1 MIALLIGGTVVVCIG
16 LLTVVFGIPIKEFSF
31 GNTMILAGAV
41 VACTGLVL
49 IGLYFVGREFRN
61 LARRLETGFPAPAV
75 LPREPVAEL
84 DALAIPP
91 ARTAVPEPPVAP
103 RPMPPRPAREERPL
117 REERLGRVERP
128 GREERPAREDTLFTR
143 DQPSDVTRDQD
154 DFAADDGHD
163 PDRAPSEPAA
173 WDEHPITRNRN
184 LGPSAETFDPPAE
197 PAPRQRRNI
206 MFSSFRRDKSRE
218 LPPRDAPP
226 DEDLHQSSAEETSRG
241 DAETNAPSRFDSAWP
256 QSGRTRQESSLFPN
270 SPLQNG
276 RTPSPPPAADDEQE
290 TPEPVRERFPRRA
303 DASSVT
309 IVKSGVVDSMAYSLY
324 SDGSIEAQMP
334 EGMVRF
340 ASIDE
345 LRAHLD
351 QRS

>member
-1 MIALLIGGTVVVCIG
+1 MIALLIGGTVVLCIG

-41 VACTGLVL
+41 VSCTGLVL

-61 LARRLETGFPAPAV
+61 LARRLETGLPAPV
-75 LPREPVAEL
+75 MLPREPAAEL
-84 DALAIPP
+84 EAPAIRP
-91 ARTAVPEPPVAP
+91 ARAAVPEPPAAP
-103 RPMPPRPAREERPL
+103 RPMPPRSPVREERTA
-117 REERLGRVERP
+117 REERLG
-128 GREERPAREDTLFTR
+128 REDTLFTR
-143 DQPSDVTRDQD
+143 DQPSDRDRD
-154 DFAADDGHD
+154 DFAADDSHD
-163 PDRAPSEPAA
+163 PGRAPSEPAA

-184 LGPSAETFDPPAE
+184 LGASSEPFEPPAE
-197 PAPRQRRNI
+197 PTPRQRRNI
-206 MFSSFRRDKSRE
+206 MFSSSRRDKNRE
-218 LPPRDAPP
+218 LSPRDTSSP
-226 DEDLHQSSAEETSRG
+226 EEGQHQSSGEDTQRG
-241 DAETNAPSRFDSAWP
+241 DAETNAPSPFESAWP
-256 QSGRTRQESSLFPN
+256 QSGRPRQESSLFPN
-270 SPLQNG
+270 G
-276 RTPSPPPAADDEQE
+276 RTPPPPAADDEQE

-351 QRS
+351 QRN

>member
-1 MIALLIGGTVVVCIG
+1 MIALLIGGTVVLCIG

-41 VACTGLVL
+41 VSCTGLVL

-61 LARRLETGFPAPAV
+61 LARRLETGLPAPV
-75 LPREPVAEL
+75 MLPREPAADLEAPAIRPARAE
-84 DALAIPP
+84 PP
-91 ARTAVPEPPVAP
+91 AAP
-103 RPMPPRPAREERPL
+103 RPMSPRPPIREERAA
-117 REERLGRVERP
+117 REERLGR
-128 GREERPAREDTLFTR
+128 EDTLFAR
-143 DQPSDVTRDQD
+143 DQPSDATRDRD
-154 DFAADDGHD
+154 DFAADDTHD
-163 PDRAPSEPAA
+163 PGRAPSEPAA

-184 LGPSAETFDPPAE
+184 FAPSKDEAFDTPAE

-206 MFSSFRRDKSRE
+206 MFSSSRRDKNSE
-218 LPPRDAPP
+218 LSSRDAPP
-226 DEDLHQSSAEETSRG
+226 PPDEGLHQPSAEDLPRG
-241 DAETNAPSRFDSAWP
+241 DAEAKAPNLFDSAWP
-256 QSGRTRQESSLFPN
+256 QSGRMRQESSSSSSSFP
-270 SPLQNG
+270 NG
-276 RTPSPPPAADDEQE
+276 RTAPPPAADDEQE
-290 TPEPVRERFPRRA
+290 TPEPARERFQLPRRA

>member
-1 MIALLIGGTVVVCIG
+1 MIALLIGGTVVLCIG

-61 LARRLETGFPAPAV
+61 LARRLESGLPAPVV
-75 LPREPVAEL
+75 LPREPAAEL
-84 DALAIPP
+84 DVPAIRP
-91 ARTAVPEPPVAP
+91 ARAAVPEPPAAS
-103 RPMPPRPAREERPL
+103 RPMPPRSVREERPG
-117 REERLGRVERP
+117 REEGF

-143 DQPSDVTRDQD
+143 DQPSDVTRDRD
-154 DFAADDGHD
+154 DFAADDSRD

-184 LGPSAETFDPPAE
+184 LGPSAETFEPPAE

-206 MFSSFRRDKSRE
+206 MFSSSRRDKNRE

-226 DEDLHQSSAEETSRG
+226 DDGPHQSSAEETPRG

-270 SPLQNG
+270 G
-276 RTPSPPPAADDEQE
+276 RTPPQPAADDEQE

>member
-1 MIALLIGGTVVVCIG
+1 MIALLIGGTVVLCIG

-41 VACTGLVL
+41 VSCTGLVL

-61 LARRLETGFPAPAV
+61 LARRLETGLPTPAV
-75 LPREPVAEL
+75 LPREPAAEL
-84 DALAIPP
+84 EVPVIRP
-91 ARTAVPEPPVAP
+91 ARAAVPEPPAAP
-103 RPMPPRPAREERPL
+103 RPIPPRSPIREERTG
-117 REERLGRVERP
+117 REERLG
-128 GREERPAREDTLFTR
+128 REDTLFTR
-143 DQPSDVTRDQD
+143 DQPSDRDQD
-154 DFAADDGHD
+154 DFAADDSHD
-163 PDRAPSEPAA
+163 AGRAPSEPAA

-184 LGPSAETFDPPAE
+184 LGASSEPFEPPAE
-197 PAPRQRRNI
+197 PTPRQRRNI
-206 MFSSFRRDKSRE
+206 MFSSSRRDKNRE
-218 LPPRDAPP
+218 LSPRDSSVSP
-226 DEDLHQSSAEETSRG
+226 DEGQHQSSGEDTQRG
-241 DAETNAPSRFDSAWP
+241 DAETNAPSPFESAWP
-256 QSGRTRQESSLFPN
+256 QSGRPRQESSLFPN
-270 SPLQNG
+270 G
-276 RTPSPPPAADDEQE
+276 RTPPPPAADDEQE

-351 QRS
+351 QRN

>member
-61 LARRLETGFPAPAV
+61 LARRLETGLPAPAA
-75 LPREPVAEL
+75 LPREPETEL
-84 DALAIPP
+84 EAPGLRP
-91 ARTAVPEPPVAP
+91 ARTPLEPPAAP
-103 RPMPPRPAREERPL
+103 RPLPPRPVRD
-117 REERLGRVERP
+117 
-128 GREERPAREDTLFTR
+128 ERPAHEDRPVREDTLFAR
-143 DQPSDVTRDQD
+143 DQPSDLTRDRD
-154 DFAADDGHD
+154 DLAADDARDAG
-163 PDRAPSEPAA
+163 RAQPEPAA
-173 WDEHPITRNRN
+173 WDEHPVTRNRN
-184 LGPSAETFDPPAE
+184 LAPSTEPLEPPAE

-206 MFSSFRRDKSRE
+206 MFSSHRRDKSRD
-218 LPPRDAPP
+218 LPPRDVPPP
-226 DEDLHQSSAEETSRG
+226 DEDLHQSSAEDTQRS
-241 DAETNAPSRFDSAWP
+241 DAETSAPSRFESAWP
-256 QSGRTRQESSLFPN
+256 PSGRARQESSLFPN
-270 SPLQNG
+270 G
-276 RTPSPPPAADDEQE
+276 RTTSQPAADDEQQ

-351 QRS
+351 QRN

>member
-1 MIALLIGGTVVVCIG
+1 MIALLIGGTVVLCIG

-31 GNTMILAGAV
+31 GNTMILSGAV
-41 VACTGLVL
+41 VSCTGLVL

-61 LARRLETGFPAPAV
+61 LAARLETGIPSPAV
-75 LPREPVAEL
+75 LPRE
-84 DALAIPP
+84 ALAEAAVIRP
-91 ARTAVPEPPVAP
+91 ARSLPEPPAAP
-103 RPMPPRPAREERPL
+103 RSAPM
-117 REERLGRVERP
+117 
-128 GREERPAREDTLFTR
+128 RPAREDTLFTR
-143 DQPSDVTRDQD
+143 DQPSDLHRDHD
-154 DFAADDGHD
+154 DFATDDAQEHS
-163 PDRAPSEPAA
+163 RVPSEPAA
-173 WDEHPITRNRN
+173 WDDHPVSRGRNPA
-184 LGPSAETFDPPAE
+184 PSTESFEPPAE

-206 MFSSFRRDKSRE
+206 MFSSHRRDKDRE
-218 LPPRDAPP
+218 LTPRDGSSPP
-226 DEDLHQSSAEETSRG
+226 DEALHRAAPDDVERG
-241 DAETNAPSRFDSAWP
+241 DAETNSPDRFDSAWP
-256 QSGRTRQESSLFPN
+256 QSGRARPDASSFR
-270 SPLQNG
+270 NG
-276 RTPSPPPAADDEQE
+276 RMTPPAADADEN
-290 TPEPVRERFPRRA
+290 TPEPVRERFQSPRRA

>member
-1 MIALLIGGTVVVCIG
+1 MIALLIGGTVVLCIG

-41 VACTGLVL
+41 VSCTGLVL

-61 LARRLETGFPAPAV
+61 LARRLETGLPAPV
-75 LPREPVAEL
+75 MLPREPAAEL
-84 DALAIPP
+84 EAPAIRP
-91 ARTAVPEPPVAP
+91 ARAAVPEPPAAP
-103 RPMPPRPAREERPL
+103 RPMPPRSPVREERTA
-117 REERLGRVERP
+117 REERLG
-128 GREERPAREDTLFTR
+128 REDTLFTR
-143 DQPSDVTRDQD
+143 DQPSDRDRD
-154 DFAADDGHD
+154 DFAADDSHD
-163 PDRAPSEPAA
+163 PGRAPSEPAA

-184 LGPSAETFDPPAE
+184 LGASSEPFDPPAE
-197 PAPRQRRNI
+197 PTPRQRRNI
-206 MFSSFRRDKSRE
+206 MFSSSRRDKNRE
-218 LPPRDAPP
+218 LSPRDTSSP
-226 DEDLHQSSAEETSRG
+226 DEGQHQSSGEDTQRG
-241 DAETNAPSRFDSAWP
+241 DAETNAPSPFESAWP
-256 QSGRTRQESSLFPN
+256 QSGRPRQESSLFPN
-270 SPLQNG
+270 G
-276 RTPSPPPAADDEQE
+276 RTPPPPAADDEQE

-351 QRS
+351 QRN